1 MIMAPLRS
9 TTSLY
14 ARQVAGVRWVAVLAS
29 AAFLLTDLSYANAD
43 GTLDSAIAKVVG
55 QIIKGDQC
63 AHEYEEARR
72 THYFDLDNNGRKDA
86 VVLMT
91 IEGHGCGNNYAFH
104 MAVFRNDGK
113 AYSPIGHRAIGGTWG
128 AHPDFENVA
137 YSNGQI
143 VLQVKVHAE
152 NDAACCPSQKRR
164 AFYAIQ
170 GGKLVEANGKRK

>member
-1 MIMAPLRS
+1 MAPMRS
-9 TTSLY
+9 TISLY
-14 ARQVAGVRWVAVLAS
+14 AYQAAGVRRVAVLAS
-29 AAFLLTDLSYANAD
+29 AAFLLTALPNANAD
-43 GTLDSAIAKVVG
+43 STLDPAIAKVVR

-86 VVLMT
+86 VVLMA
-91 IEGHGCGNNYAFH
+91 IEGHGCGNNYGFH
-104 MAVFRNDGK
+104 MAAFLNSGK
-113 AYSPIGHRAIGGTWG
+113 AYSPIGHLAIGGTWD

-137 YSNGQI
+137 YRDGQI

-152 NDAACCPSQKRR
+152 NDAACCPSRNGK

-170 GGKLVEANGKRK
+170 GGKLVEAHGEKK